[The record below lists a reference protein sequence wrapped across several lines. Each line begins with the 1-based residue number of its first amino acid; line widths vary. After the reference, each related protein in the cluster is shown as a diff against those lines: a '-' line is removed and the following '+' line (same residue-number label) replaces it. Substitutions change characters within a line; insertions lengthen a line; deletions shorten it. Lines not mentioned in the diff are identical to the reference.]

1 MMTNLWGSVI
11 CNGIKA
17 KCCSRGSRRS
27 SEKANYKTSVTDLN
41 GPFHP
46 LTIESE
52 KDSTV
57 WKMCKIYIPS
67 SLIIGSPFSFNC
79 HRRPPRKCP
88 MQFHISDGFSVRP
101 AAATRVSLA
110 WHFFLQILGGNY
122 EMVNAHRPLSPER
135 FYPVT
140 VVFFSIL
147 SSTNRIGTV
156 SYSVRQVTV

>member
-1 MMTNLWGSVI
+1 MVQKQNALVEDPDVVQRKRTT
-11 CNGIKA
+11 
-17 KCCSRGSRRS
+17 
-27 SEKANYKTSVTDLN
+27 TSVTDLN

-57 WKMCKIYIPS
+57 WKMCKLYVYIPS
-67 SLIIGSPFSFNC
+67 SLIGSPFSFNC
-79 HRRPPRKCP
+79 HRRALPRKCP

-140 VVFFSIL
+140 VVFLLHSLVDKPHRHSLIL
-147 SSTNRIGTV
+147 RAPSDCV
-156 SYSVRQVTV
+156 